1 MLGRFTLRARRT
13 EQSLLRTAL
22 VRGAQLAVLSGF
34 ALAEPLLDILGK
46 NPEFFSV
53 RRSTSTQIVLFAL
66 AVTLVPPL
74 ALLAIELLVRV
85 VNRDA
90 SDVLHLVFVAGLVAV
105 IVLHVLTSD
114 SSLTGAGAL
123 VIAAGAG
130 VLGAL
135 LYRQAPPVGSFLT
148 VLAPAPLIFLA
159 LFLFS
164 SDASKLVFVK
174 TPHVKAHKVDS
185 TTPVVLIVFDEFAPI
200 SLMTRDEHID
210 AQRYPNFAA
219 LARDSTWY
227 RSATTVQWLT
237 EQAVP
242 AVLTGI
248 LPIQHGN
255 PLPIYA
261 DHPRNIFTLLG
272 PGYRVR
278 AVESITQLCPQRIC
292 HEVRRA
298 SPAAVSDTT
307 HSLASDAGIVYL
319 HLLLP
324 EPYSE
329 RIPDIS
335 DSWGNFGQKEK
346 REQAE
351 PTAAGKIEPCGRN
364 VCRFASL
371 FSRGGRPTL
380 YMLHSLL
387 PHVPY
392 LYLPDGRR
400 YGIQSPLLRGIKRNE
415 WKRAWPARQ
424 AYQRFLLQVGYTD
437 SALGLIVRR
446 LKEKGI
452 YDRALMIVVADHG
465 VSFRPGQPRRR
476 PTPQNLQDIAFMP
489 LFVKLPHQHTARI
502 DDGFAQTIDVVPTI
516 AHVLGVKIPWHV
528 DGHSLV
534 GRKLARDGLVDVRL
548 GHGKQVTMR
557 LSALLRLRKQALR
570 EQLASF
576 GSTSSSL
583 YRLGPNPDLIGKAVS
598 SLPVE
603 PSENEG
609 VELDGQE
616 LLNIVDRRTD
626 LLPTWIQ
633 GHLTGDHQQREDL
646 AVAVN
651 GRIEATTWS
660 FAGPG
665 GETFF
670 SAMVPEDALRN
681 GHNQVAVLAVHAGGR
696 LEELKGGTAGTM
708 KLVGNEIRASDGTTI
723 PIRRGA
729 VPGLVQ
735 FIPGPLLG
743 FSGWAAQRER
753 KVNGSGFKLVHRA
766 DTISVFADG
775 REVFSA
781 PTDQLLPH
789 RVDKQSG
796 LFGFHFELPKPLL
809 PPRGSGHQVRVFG
822 IRNGVAS
829 ELARKPGWPWG

>member
-1 MLGRFTLRARRT
+1 M
-13 EQSLLRTAL
+13 
-22 VRGAQLAVLSGF
+22 RGAQLAVLSGF

-90 SDVLHLVFVAGLVAV
+90 SDVLHLVFVAGLVAL
-105 IVLHVLTSD
+105 IALHTLTND

-123 VIAAGAG
+123 LVAAAAG

-516 AHVLGVKIPWHV
+516 AKVLGVKIPWHV

-548 GHGKQVTMR
+548 GHGKQVRMR

>member
-516 AHVLGVKIPWHV
+516 AKVLGVKIPWHV

>member
-1 MLGRFTLRARRT
+1 LRTRRA
-13 EQSLLRTAL
+13 EPSFGRTAL

-66 AVTLVPPL
+66 AVTVVPPL
-74 ALLAIELLVRV
+74 ALLAAELLVRV
-85 VNRDA
+85 VNPVA

-105 IVLHVLTSD
+105 IALHVLTND
-114 SSLTGAGAL
+114 SSLSGVGAL
-123 VIAAGAG
+123 VVAATVG

-164 SDASKLVFVK
+164 SDASKLVFVSN
-174 TPHVKAHKVDS
+174 PNVKAHQVHS

-200 SLMTRDEHID
+200 SLMTRDEKVD

-248 LPIQHGN
+248 LPSQHGTS
-255 PLPIYA
+255 LPIYA
-261 DHPRNIFTLLG
+261 DHPRNVFTLLG
-272 PGYRVR
+272 EGYRVR

-307 HSLASDAGIVYL
+307 GSLTSDAGIVYL

-346 REQAE
+346 REQVA
-351 PTAAGKIEPCGRN
+351 PTAKGEIEPCGRN

-371 FSRGGRPTL
+371 FARGGRPTL
-380 YMLHSLL
+380 YVLHSLL

-437 SALGLIVRR
+437 NALGLIMRR
-446 LKEKGI
+446 LKEKKI
-452 YDRALMIVVADHG
+452 YDRALVIAVADHG

-476 PTPQNLQDIAFMP
+476 PTPGNLQDIAFVP
-489 LFVKLPHQHTARI
+489 LFVKLPHQHASRI

-516 AHVLGVKIPWHV
+516 AHVLGVKSPWHM
-528 DGHSLV
+528 DGRSLV
-534 GRKLARDGLVDVRL
+534 GRKLASDGTVDVRL

-557 LSALLRLRKQALR
+557 LSALLRLRTRALR
-570 EQLASF
+570 EQLAAF
-576 GSTSSSL
+576 GSTSSSV
-583 YRLGPNPDLIGKAVS
+583 YRLGPSPDLIGKPVS
-598 SLPVE
+598 SLQVE
-603 PSENEG
+603 PSANEG

-633 GHLTGDHQQREDL
+633 GHLTGDHEQRVDL

-660 FAGPG
+660 FPGPG

-670 SAMVPEDALRN
+670 SAMVPESALRN
-681 GHNQVAVLAVHAGGR
+681 GRNQIAILAVRPGQR
-696 LEELKGGTAGTM
+696 FEELRGGTGGTM
-708 KLVGNEIRASDGTTI
+708 RLVGNEIRSADDTTI
-723 PIRRGA
+723 SVRPGA
-729 VPGLVQ
+729 LQGEVQ
-735 FIPGPLLG
+735 FLPGPLLG
-743 FSGWAAQRER
+743 FSGWAAKREP
-753 KVNGSGFKLVHRA
+753 KLHGSGFKLVHRA

-789 RVDKQSG
+789 RVGNESG

-809 PPRGSGHQVRVFG
+809 PPQGRGHSVRVFAT
-822 IRNGVAS
+822 RLGVAS
-829 ELARKPGWPWG
+829 ELPVKRGWPWG

>member
-1 MLGRFTLRARRT
+1 VLGRFTLRARRT

-90 SDVLHLVFVAGLVAV
+90 SDVLHLVFVAGLVAL
-105 IVLHVLTSD
+105 IALHTLTND
-114 SSLTGAGAL
+114 SSLTGADAL
-123 VIAAGAG
+123 LVAAAAG

-185 TTPVVLIVFDEFAPI
+185 TTPVVLVVFDEFAPI

-248 LPIQHGN
+248 LPQQHGTA
-255 PLPIYA
+255 LPIYA

-548 GHGKQVTMR
+548 GHGKQVRMR